1 MAAQRT
7 TSPADRSDSGPPG
20 KGYRTALGLD
30 DPILLMDLIQPETL
44 NAITAEGLADITAV
58 DRGGYGVILK
68 AADHVT
74 GNPRAVKVVLE
85 PEDKHRLQIFRR
97 ECRVLDS
104 RELPPGIAPKF
115 HAAREPGGAQP
126 FLIQEWIEG
135 KKLSAWLDANPSLS
149 IAQRE
154 SVCRALF
161 ATYAKLHAANLIH
174 RDVSLGNI
182 MISGRTVR
190 LIDFGGAGRAAA
202 GYRSLNTHSKVPTTD
217 AFASGPVRKQE
228 RKPSIADEVHAVAK
242 VCFTVLT
249 GQYAFELNS
258 ADQRRVVMQRAGC
271 TSDLIRILLPKMEDP
286 PLQLALQTAPLEFG
300 DE

>member
-1 MAAQRT
+1 MAARPT
-7 TSPADRSDSGPPG
+7 TRPIDRSDSGPPG
-20 KGYRTALGLD
+20 KGYRKALGLD
-30 DPILLMDLIQPETL
+30 DPGLLMDLIQPNTL
-44 NAITAEGLADITAV
+44 AAITAAGLDSIKPI
-58 DRGGYGVILK
+58 DGGGYGVILK
-68 AADHVT
+68 AADRIT
-74 GNPRAVKVVLE
+74 GNPQAVKVVLE
-85 PEDKHRLQIFRR
+85 PDDHHRLQIFRR

-115 HAAREPGGAQP
+115 YAAREPRDAQP

-135 KKLSAWLDANPSLS
+135 NKLSDWLDANPTLT

-154 SVCRALF
+154 SVCRAIF
-161 ATYAKLHAANLIH
+161 ATYQKLHAANLIH

-182 MISGRTVR
+182 MISGRSIR

-202 GYRSLNTHSKVPTTD
+202 GYRSLNTHSKVPTTE
-217 AFASGPVRKQE
+217 AFASGPVLRQE

-249 GQYAFELNS
+249 SQYAHELNS
-258 ADQRRVVMQRAGC
+258 ADQRRAAMKRAGC
-271 TSDLIRILLPKMEDP
+271 TSDLISILLPKMDDP
-286 PLQLALQTAPLEFG
+286 PLHFALQTAPLEFG

>member
-1 MAAQRT
+1 MATQRT
-7 TSPADRSDSGPPG
+7 TRPADRSDSGPPG
-20 KGYRTALGLD
+20 NGYRKALGLND
-30 DPILLMDLIQPETL
+30 AELLMDLISPQTL
-44 NAITAEGLADITAV
+44 TAIAAEGLDHVTPI
-58 DRGGYGVILK
+58 DRGGYGIILK
-68 AADHVT
+68 AAERIT
-74 GNPRAVKVVLE
+74 GNPRAAKVVLE
-85 PEDKHRLQIFRR
+85 PHDHHRLQIFRR

-104 RELPPGIAPKF
+104 KELPPGIAPKF
-115 HAAREPGGAQP
+115 YAAREPRDAQP

-135 KKLSAWLDANPSLS
+135 KKLSDWLDANPTLT

-154 SVCRALF
+154 SVCRAIF

-202 GYRSLNTHSKVPTTD
+202 GYRSLNTHSKVPTTE
-217 AFASGPVRKQE
+217 AFASGPVLRQE

-242 VCFTVLT
+242 ICFTVLT
-249 GQYAFELNS
+249 GQYASELNS
-258 ADQRRVVMQRAGC
+258 ADQRRAAMKRAGC
-271 TSDLIRILLPKMEDP
+271 THDLISILLPKMDDP